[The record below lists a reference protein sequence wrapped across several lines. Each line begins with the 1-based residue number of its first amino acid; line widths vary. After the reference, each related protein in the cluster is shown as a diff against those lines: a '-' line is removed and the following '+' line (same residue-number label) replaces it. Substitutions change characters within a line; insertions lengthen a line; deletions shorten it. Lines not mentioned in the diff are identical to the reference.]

1 MKPSSIKIPLQHD
14 NIDMTESS
22 SNDTVVPPLTDAN
35 NQEIISPEQTC
46 DDYKDQIIQESMVC
60 NNYDFDDF
68 NDFDIAQYKEE
79 DEDAIDIHDS
89 DNYNKLKDQSK
100 GESS

>member
-1 MKPSSIKIPLQHD
+1 MCD
-14 NIDMTESS
+14 NYEDSF
-22 SNDTVVPPLTDAN
+22 V
-35 NQEIISPEQTC
+35 Q
-46 DDYKDQIIQESMVC
+46 KSMVG
-60 NNYDFDDF
+60 NNYDFD
-68 NDFDIAQYKEE
+68 NFDIAQYKEE